1 MEVKKLPLKESFKSL
16 HFFCLLLDCDPVVP
30 YKFGQ
35 MSSSVLKT
43 FMKNIVFTSYRGLS
57 HSSSDEEMSD
67 MKVKSQF
74 NFCKFLLIFPFYQ

>member
-1 MEVKKLPLKESFKSL
+1 MEVKKQNFDSDFCSL
-16 HFFCLLLDCDPVVP
+16 VIFCLFLDCDPVVP

-43 FMKNIVFTSYRGLS
+43 FMKNTVFTSYRGLS

-67 MKVKSQF
+67 MKVKS
-74 NFCKFLLIFPFYQ
+74 KF